1 MARYPQA
8 GRPGQS
14 QNRIYVISGLLVIVA
29 VIALVYGPGLFKGTE
44 GQINTEPN
52 GVNVP
57 DVNNVPEANDVIPPR
72 PGPEVAEDTNVSEVE
87 PNLGIGSNREAARL
101 ITEAMELIRARPDR
115 IIEVR
120 DKLSEALLMPLSP
133 KQQKTAKQ
141 QLSALADS
149 WLLSKAIFPTD
160 RLCSS
165 YKVKSG
171 DRLSTIAKKFKVPYE
186 FLMEINKIS
195 NPRSLRAD
203 STIKVV
209 QGPFHVKVYRSTF
222 TMDVFLQNIYVR
234 SYPVGLGLPGRQT
247 PAGLWHVKAGGKMIK
262 PIWTDPDTGEV
273 VHSESPDYPLGSRWI
288 ELEGLDEATKDKK
301 GFGIH
306 GTKEPKSIGSAS
318 SRGCIRLHNGDAI
331 KVYNMLMEVHS
342 LVKVG
347 P

>member
-8 GRPGQS
+8 GRPGLS

-29 VIALVYGPGLFKGTE
+29 VIALIYGPGLFNGAE
-44 GQINTEPN
+44 SENYVGPN
-52 GVNVP
+52 GLNVP
-57 DVNNVPEANDVIPPR
+57 EVNNVISPR
-72 PGPEVAEDTNVSEVE
+72 PEPNVVVDTNVSEVE
-87 PNLGIGSNREAARL
+87 PNLDIDSNREAARL

-149 WLLSKAIFPTD
+149 WLLSKAIFPSD

-247 PAGLWHVKAGGKMIK
+247 PAGLWHIKAGGKMIK
-262 PIWTDPDTGEV
+262 PIWTDPDTGKV

-288 ELEGLDEATKDKK
+288 ELKGLDEATKDKT

-306 GTKEPKSIGSAS
+306 GTKEPESIGTAS

-331 KVYNMLMEVHS
+331 KVYNMLVEVHS
-342 LVKVG
+342 LVKVV